1 MDKIQLLES
10 NVERYFTHT
19 NGNADLFEDLA
30 KRRLSDH
37 TISERIVEPAYDGP
51 FVNVSFLQA
60 NFPKDETL

>member
-51 FVNVSFLQA
+51 FVNVSFL
-60 NFPKDETL
+60 